1 MLLFALLSKKGD
13 IKLELKFKTKGAKYK
28 VTTAAIFLI
37 LLFFLTS
44 RITFNAPDE
53 DENTDLRV
61 PIDFDPVTLEMT
73 DRTYFSEDNLL
84 EIDLMVTENSSQL
97 PPKLKAVV
105 KEKSDPQINYNPE
118 LIKIRDDFYV
128 LFVRGLP
135 KDWKSVS
142 VQVIDENSDDDSTF
156 GKMYSSATKTKT
168 VDVFVKK
175 NRDFYE
181 AKYIDL
187 KIKDN
192 QKLIQE
198 EKKKQRKLNLEI
210 TQLRSQSSSLQKDIE
225 YQIGDEKSQTESRI
239 QSNSEDIKSKNE
251 AIQES
256 ENTCSELLKRIE
268 LLKKRKSHLV
278 LE

>member
-1 MLLFALLSKKGD
+1 M
-13 IKLELKFKTKGAKYK
+13 ELKFKTKGAKYK

-156 GKMYSSATKTKT
+156 GKMYSSAAKTKT